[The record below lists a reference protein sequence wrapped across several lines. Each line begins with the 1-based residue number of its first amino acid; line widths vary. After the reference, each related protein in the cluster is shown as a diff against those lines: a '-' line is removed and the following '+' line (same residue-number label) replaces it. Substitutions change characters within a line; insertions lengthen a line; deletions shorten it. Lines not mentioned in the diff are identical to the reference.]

1 MHSQSNIVFKLFLL
15 ILKVIITYRYRYS
28 YKGEQIITLLMND
41 DVLATHTGTIIKL
54 KWPLRRARSAPL
66 FIKQIPCSKTLQ
78 NTDPCYFNAN
88 PSIVNIPVT
97 ATEIILCFLTVL
109 GCVTRHSTESVVA
122 SLKITNPL
130 SAEMFVYAVN
140 TCFDR
145 STTGTT
151 YGILSK

>member
-1 MHSQSNIVFKLFLL
+1 
-15 ILKVIITYRYRYS
+15 
-28 YKGEQIITLLMND
+28 MND

-122 SLKITNPL
+122 SLQTTNPL
-130 SAEMFVYAVN
+130 SARCLSTLSTLASIGPLPVRPMEFCQSSTSPEGECPERRIPTV
-140 TCFDR
+140 TCGFFAGWQPINQLL
-145 STTGTT
+145 TCW
-151 YGILSK
+151 IF